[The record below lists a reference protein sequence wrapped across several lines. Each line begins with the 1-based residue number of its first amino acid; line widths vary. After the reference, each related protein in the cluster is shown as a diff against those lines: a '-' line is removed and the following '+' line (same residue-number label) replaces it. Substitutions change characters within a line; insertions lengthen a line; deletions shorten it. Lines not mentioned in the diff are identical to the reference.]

1 MLAVALVLALV
12 AGVAGRGQSPPAK
25 PAAPA
30 ARPVAPAATPVEA
43 PRPAP
48 PARPASSAA
57 QPAAKRAAAAV
68 PAHTFDSL
76 VKPFIEENC
85 ASCHGTRRQKGGL
98 NLAKYDSLQALT
110 ADADRWELV
119 VQKLRDGDMPP
130 EEEEPRPTKA
140 QVAELTGF
148 VEREIAKADAAAP
161 PDPGR
166 VTARRLNRTEYNHT
180 VRDLLGL
187 DLRPAD
193 EFPHDDSGYG
203 FDNIGDVLSTSPLL
217 LEKQMAAAER
227 IARTAVFGVG
237 TLKPSLV
244 KLPMLNGRVVE
255 SKDVPASYDASGL
268 TLPNAAHATYR
279 VPYTGEYVIRLITSG
294 RRPQGSEAM
303 HFALWLDGKQIA
315 EQVLDPSL
323 GAGFDPGEQ
332 ELSGRRVEFRIKL
345 TAGEHWIAGTPLNLF
360 EGLPPRFGGPK
371 PSTLPPPPKPE
382 FRPRPGMT
390 PEQVEFARKR
400 FEARL
405 TERMVLNTPRVGGIE
420 VIGPYGIDAAP
431 SAESRARIY
440 TCKHPA
446 GGPAVHGAACRRPI
460 VASLANRAYR
470 RPVTR
475 DEVEQLVQLATRV
488 EGETGSFE
496 EGLASAIQ
504 AILVSPDFLFRIER
518 GEPKLF
524 TARGVPV
531 GIRLTQHEL
540 ATRLA
545 YFLWA
550 TMPDAA
556 LRTAADRGTLRQP
569 AVLAA
574 QVKRM
579 LADPKSATLG
589 EHFAGQWL
597 QVRALESAA
606 PDREKFPDFDHYLRT
621 SMRRETE
628 LFVAAVVREDRSI
641 LDFLDGRFTYLNE
654 RLARHYGIDGVQ
666 GTDFR
671 RVALPADGVRGG
683 VITQASVLTVSSYA
697 TRTSPVLRGRWI
709 LDNILAAPPP
719 EPPPDIPNLDDK
731 GVGTAT
737 TVRQQLEQHRQDP
750 SCASCHKRLDPLGF
764 GLENFDAIG
773 AWRTKEGTMPI
784 DASGTLPDG
793 RSFTG
798 PKELRVI
805 LAAEKDA
812 FTRAISGKLMTYAL
826 GRGLERSDRRPL
838 KGISQQVTAANYR
851 FSSLV
856 LAIVKSDAFQMRRAD
871 AKAPAE
877 PAAAPTDTRTAG
889 SHPPAGSAGTTPG
902 SADTTPQRTPKRAAT
917 EEPGR

>member
-1 MLAVALVLALV
+1 
-12 AGVAGRGQSPPAK
+12 
-25 PAAPA
+25 
-30 ARPVAPAATPVEA
+30 
-43 PRPAP
+43 
-48 PARPASSAA
+48 
-57 QPAAKRAAAAV
+57 
-68 PAHTFDSL
+68 
-76 VKPFIEENC
+76 VKPFVEENC

-98 NLAKYDSLQALT
+98 NLAKYDSLEALI
-110 ADADRWELV
+110 ADADRWEHV

-130 EEEEPRPTKA
+130 AEEEPRPTPE
-140 QVAELTGF
+140 QVAAITGF

-166 VTARRLNRTEYNHT
+166 VTARRLNRTEYNNT

-187 DLRPAD
+187 DIRPAD

-217 LEKQMAAAER
+217 LEKQLAAAER

-237 TLKPSLV
+237 SLKPALV

-255 SKDVPASYDASGL
+255 SKEIPASYDATGL

-279 VPYTGEYVIRLITSG
+279 VTFAGEYVVRLITSG
-294 RRPQGSEAM
+294 RRPQGSAPLR
-303 HFALWLDGKQIA
+303 FALWLDGTRVADQ
-315 EQVLDPSL
+315 ELDPSL
-323 GAGFDPGEQ
+323 GAGFEPGEQ
-332 ELSGRRVEFRIKL
+332 ELSGRRVEFRVRL
-345 TAGEHWIAGTPLNLF
+345 AAGEHWIAGTPLNLY
-360 EGLPPRFGGPK
+360 EGLPERFGGPK
-371 PSTLPPPPKPE
+371 PSTIVVPKPE

-390 PEQVEFARKR
+390 PEQIEFARKR

-405 TERMVLNTPRVGGIE
+405 SERRVVNTPRVGGIE
-420 VIGPYGIDAAP
+420 IIGPYGHDAAP

-440 TCKHPA
+440 TCSHPA
-446 GGPAVHGAACRRPI
+446 GAPAHGAACRKPI
-460 VASLANRAYR
+460 VTSLANRAFR
-470 RPVTR
+470 RPVKAV
-475 DEVEQLVQLATRV
+475 EVARFVDLAARV
-488 EGETGSFE
+488 EAETGSFE
-496 EGLASAIQ
+496 EGIASAIQ
-504 AILVSPDFLFRIER
+504 AILVSPDFLFRVER
-518 GEPKLF
+518 GEPRLVS
-524 TARGVPV
+524 ARGVPV

-540 ATRLA
+540 ATRLS

-550 TMPDAA
+550 TMPDAK
-556 LRTAADRGTLRQP
+556 LRAAADRGTLRRP

-579 LADPKSATLG
+579 LADPRSATLG

-628 LFVAAVVREDRSI
+628 LFVAAIVREDRSI

-654 RLARHYGIDGVQ
+654 RLARHYGIAGVA
-666 GTDFR
+666 GTEFR

-737 TVRQQLEQHRQDP
+737 TVRAQLEQHRADP

-773 AWRTKEGTMPI
+773 AWRSSEGSLPI

-798 PKELRVI
+798 PKELRAI
-805 LAAEKDA
+805 LASEKEA
-812 FTRAISGKLMTYAL
+812 FTRAITGKLMTYAL
-826 GRGLERSDRRPL
+826 GRGLERSDRRAV
-838 KGISQQVTAANYR
+838 KGIAERVGAEGYR

-856 LAIVKSDAFQMRRAD
+856 LQIVDSQAFQMRRAEP
-871 AKAPAE
+871 KAAPE
-877 PAAAPTDTRTAG
+877 PAAPADTRTADI
-889 SHPPAGSAGTTPG
+889 HPPAGDAGATTNPG
-902 SADTTPQRTPKRAAT
+902 ATPRTVSQ
-917 EEPGR
+917 EPGR